1 VKWKGFRRKSN
12 MWVAEA
18 DISAKELLQRWRV
31 RNTSGKAKVEK
42 PAAKKK
48 KKEPEEGHVVTTRE
62 TRSGRTLK
70 RPARFN

>member
-1 VKWKGFRRKSN
+1 

-18 DISAKELLQRWRV
+18 DISAKELLQRWR
-31 RNTSGKAKVEK
+31 TSGKAKVEK